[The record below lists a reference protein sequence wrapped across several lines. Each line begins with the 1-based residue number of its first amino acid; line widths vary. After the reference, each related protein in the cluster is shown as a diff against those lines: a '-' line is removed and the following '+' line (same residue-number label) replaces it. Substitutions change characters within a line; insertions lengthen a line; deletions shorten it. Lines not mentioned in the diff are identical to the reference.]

1 MSKKKGGSML
11 TSNIWQAALAL
22 SLGYQES
29 GCSRLKEQLTVV
41 LKQIELHEPINQE
54 LRALL
59 HKSL

>member
-1 MSKKKGGSML
+1 ML

-29 GCSRLKEQLTVV
+29 GCSRLKEQLKVV
-41 LKQIELHEPINQE
+41 LEQIELHEPINPE

-59 HKSL
+59 HKSI

>member
-1 MSKKKGGSML
+1 ML

-29 GCSRLKEQLTVV
+29 GCSRLKEQLTLV
-41 LKQIELHEPINQE
+41 LEQIELHEPINPE

-59 HKSL
+59 HNSLKKK